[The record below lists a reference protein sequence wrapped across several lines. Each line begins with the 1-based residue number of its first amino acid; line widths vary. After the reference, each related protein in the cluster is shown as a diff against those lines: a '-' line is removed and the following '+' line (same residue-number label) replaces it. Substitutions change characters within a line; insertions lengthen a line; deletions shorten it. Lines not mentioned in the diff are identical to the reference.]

1 MLSRDYLI
9 HSNHASRVASL
20 NLDTEDDIPWS
31 ELIDEGWNRWTA
43 AKLRTRW
50 AALKAKAGVSAT
62 HRGGYISY
70 G

>member
-9 HSNHASRVASL
+9 HSDHASRVASL
-20 NLDTEDDIPWS
+20 DLNTEDDVPWS

-43 AKLRTRW
+43 EKLRTRW
-50 AALKAKAGVSAT
+50 AALKGTVDASAT
-62 HRGGYISY
+62 HRGEYITH